1 VERGEQVKSTAYTQ
15 EQLDRVIG
23 QIRASELPLTIQFK
37 PYKDTRSN
45 EQNRR
50 MWAMLRDVSQQV
62 DWYGKKLTS
71 QNWKD
76 VFTAS
81 LRKQEVVP
89 GIDGG
94 FVILGQSTS
103 KMTIAAMCELTELM
117 YAFGAEHDVVW
128 SDPADVMHSER

>member
-1 VERGEQVKSTAYTQ
+1 MKHTITTPEALRRAVCQISASQLPITVETR
-15 EQLDRVIG
+15 
-23 QIRASELPLTIQFK
+23 

-62 DWYGKKLTS
+62 NWYGKKLTS
-71 QNWKD
+71 DNWKD

-81 LRKQEVVP
+81 LKKQEVVP

-103 KMTIAAMCELTELM
+103 KMTIAAMCELTDLM
-117 YAFGAEHDVVW
+117 FAFGAEHDVLF
-128 SDPADVMHSER
+128 SDPSDVMHSER